1 MVFLPPFS
9 DTIIKEYIDSNTQT
23 QIAGFDL
30 SIKELIGLE
39 DGGIVDFDN
48 TKRVIPEHRVI
59 PPIDGKWEIKP
70 GGYLVKYNE
79 VVKVPLNAIGIV
91 LPRSSLMRSG
101 ATVCSAVWD
110 PGYKGRGIGLFIV
123 YANITL
129 YQNARVAQIVFIETK
144 TETAKGYSGKYQNEN
159 IKE

>member
-1 MVFLPPFS
+1 M
-9 DTIIKEYIDSNTQT
+9 
-23 QIAGFDL
+23 
-30 SIKELIGLE
+30 
-39 DGGIVDFDN
+39 
-48 TKRVIPEHRVI
+48 
-59 PPIDGKWEIKP
+59 
-70 GGYLVKYNE
+70 
-79 VVKVPLNAIGIV
+79 KVPLNAIGIV

-144 TETAKGYSGKYQNEN
+144 AETTKGYSGKYQNEN